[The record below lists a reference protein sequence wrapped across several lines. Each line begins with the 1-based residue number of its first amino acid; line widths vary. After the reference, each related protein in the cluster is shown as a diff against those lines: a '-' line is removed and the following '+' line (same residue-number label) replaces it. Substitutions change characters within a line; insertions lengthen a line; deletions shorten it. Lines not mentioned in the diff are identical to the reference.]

1 MLASHTAGKTFDNNV
16 MFIGGL
22 ARCRKSPPAFW
33 KVKAQ
38 AKAEMKKVRS
48 SLNLDLDLSLVRS
61 LRTIEVL
68 GACPTLPS

>member
-1 MLASHTAGKTFDNNV
+1 MLASDTAGKTFANNE

-22 ARCRKSPPAFW
+22 VRCRKSPPAFW
-33 KVKAQ
+33 KVKVQ
-38 AKAEMKKVRS
+38 AKAEMNAVKS
-48 SLNLDLDLSLVRS
+48 SLSLDLGLGHS